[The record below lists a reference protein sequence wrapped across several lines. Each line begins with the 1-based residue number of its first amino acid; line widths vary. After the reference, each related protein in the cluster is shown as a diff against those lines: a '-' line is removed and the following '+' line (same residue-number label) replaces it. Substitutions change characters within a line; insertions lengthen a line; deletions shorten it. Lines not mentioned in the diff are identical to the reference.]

1 MMRKLLMTATLI
13 VSLTALATGQKI
25 SKQSVQ
31 GSTDEQ
37 EIIGLSRQFA
47 EEAIIND
54 ALTIKDI
61 SDAHPKLITIVKN
74 GEANPLGIDKIK
86 VRIDGNKARLTSRL
100 VFSGRR
106 SSGEA
111 YKHFNKWT
119 VDLVKQ
125 GERWQ
130 VVSGRMSDV
139 GK

>member
-1 MMRKLLMTATLI
+1 MRKMLI
-13 VSLTALATGQKI
+13 MAALILSAAALALGQTI
-25 SKQSVQ
+25 SKQSAQ

-37 EIIGLSRQFA
+37 QIIALCRQFA
-47 EEAIIND
+47 DESIIND
-54 ALTIKDI
+54 ALTMKDI
-61 SDAHPKLITIVKN
+61 SDAHPKLITLVKD
-74 GEANPLGIDKIK
+74 GEAEPLEMDKIK

-106 SSGEA
+106 SSGQA
-111 YKHFNKWT
+111 YKHFNSWT

-130 VVSGRMSDV
+130 VVRGRMSDV